1 MIYPKSISRA
11 LSAMTLLTSIT
22 LSANALAAPAAA
34 AVEPRLSLA
43 RAQQVVRAA
52 QAKAEQEGWPGVI
65 SVADSSGL
73 PILTLRM
80 DNAAVPAGVELAPAK
95 ARTAALFRRPSADLE
110 NAVNGARPALGTA
123 RGFVL
128 LRGGL
133 PISMGGQIVGAI
145 GVSADTPDHDEA
157 IAAAGVSA
165 LR

>member
-1 MIYPKSISRA
+1 MIHSKSISHAISA
-11 LSAMTLLTSIT
+11 LALLTSVT
-22 LSANALAAPAAA
+22 LSPNAMAAPAAVLA
-34 AVEPRLSLA
+34 EPRLSLA
-43 RAQQVVRAA
+43 QAQQIVRAA

-80 DNAAVPAGVELAPAK
+80 DHAAVPAGVELAPAK

-110 NAVNGARPALGTA
+110 NAVNGARPALATA

-133 PISMGGQIVGAI
+133 PIKMGEQIVGAI

-157 IAAAGVSA
+157 IAAAGASA
-165 LR
+165 LK